1 LSSAGHR
8 GVRLIRIPAV
18 GVLAGLVLLFLAGTA
33 WAQTAEEVSPKV
45 CTECH
50 AFVSQDVVNSWQ
62 AQNHGQ
68 NGVGCPVCHATHEQ
82 DFRPSPT
89 VAICMECHD
98 VPAVHPGYAA
108 DDSAGVCM
116 ECHSSN
122 IHVLPGEG
130 SWFLAGLPPE
140 QLEATPQPES
150 VFSLGE
156 ARTVAI
162 VVVLV
167 GAVSGVLFGLVL
179 DRFIRNL

>member
-1 LSSAGHR
+1 M
-8 GVRLIRIPAV
+8 GVRLSRLPAIGLLTALV
-18 GVLAGLVLLFLAGTA
+18 FLLLAGNS
-33 WAQTAEEVSPKV
+33 WAQTSDEVSPDV
-45 CTECH
+45 CIECH

-68 NGVGCPVCHATHEQ
+68 NGVGCPVCHGTHDQ
-82 DFRPSPT
+82 DFRPEPT
-89 VAICMECHD
+89 VAICMDCHD
-98 VPAVHPGYAA
+98 VPAVHPGYTE

-122 IHVLPGEG
+122 VHVPPGEG

-140 QLEATPQPES
+140 QLDESAQPES

-156 ARTVAI
+156 ARTVALI
-162 VVVLV
+162 VVLV

-179 DRFIRNL
+179 DRFVRNL